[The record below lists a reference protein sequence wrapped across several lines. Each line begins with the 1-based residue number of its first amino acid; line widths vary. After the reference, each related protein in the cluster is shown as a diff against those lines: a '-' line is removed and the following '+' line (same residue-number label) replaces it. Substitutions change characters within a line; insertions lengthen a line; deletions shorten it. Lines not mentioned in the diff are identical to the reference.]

1 MSDLVPQ
8 NPQVPKSSKP
18 SQTNVVIVDESG
30 KQEIYIPVPY
40 VQRRPWN
47 AWERHPNNPELG
59 KALPGFLLNTF
70 GIHIDKDQSL
80 AGIKWMLIYLVGGWI
95 AIWLL
100 LTTVGWGKSRL
111 TLPTVE
117 QANPSNFV
125 PSFNY
130 KK

>member
-8 NPQVPKSSKP
+8 NPQVTKSSKP
-18 SQTNVVIVDESG
+18 TQPNVVIVEENG
-30 KQEIYIPVPY
+30 EQEIYIPVPY

-70 GIHIDKDQSL
+70 GIHIDGKQ
-80 AGIKWMLIYLVGGWI
+80 AMGGVKWLLIYLVGAWI
-95 AIWLL
+95 GIWLL

-117 QANPSNFV
+117 QANPSNFL